1 MDWDEEFALQ
11 DFLKNELAERNCRE
25 QGRRTDRGE
34 EEDGEEKW
42 TVVDTAGE
50 GEARDTS
57 TPLSA
62 LSGEAQ
68 PGHGAAGGGQ
78 GEWGHEGG
86 QNNHQPTVQLLSDNF
101 NFIQRVPLHGLIL
114 LYCSNLFVN
123 GFQQIESSKCISG
136 KLGN

>member
-25 QGRRTDRGE
+25 QSGRTDSRHEVTADKLTDRGE
-34 EEDGEEKW
+34 EEDCEEKW

-50 GEARDTS
+50 GEVRDTS

-68 PGHGAAGGGQ
+68 PGHNTAVGGQ
-78 GEWGHEGG
+78 GE
-86 QNNHQPTVQLLSDNF
+86 
-101 NFIQRVPLHGLIL
+101 
-114 LYCSNLFVN
+114 
-123 GFQQIESSKCISG
+123 
-136 KLGN
+136 

>member
-25 QGRRTDRGE
+25 QGGRTDIRPEETADKLTDRGE

-62 LSGEAQ
+62 LSVEAQ
-68 PGHGAAGGGQ
+68 PGHSAAGGGQ
-78 GEWGHEGG
+78 GEWAYKG
-86 QNNHQPTVQLLSDNF
+86 
-101 NFIQRVPLHGLIL
+101 
-114 LYCSNLFVN
+114 
-123 GFQQIESSKCISG
+123 
-136 KLGN
+136 

>member
-25 QGRRTDRGE
+25 QGGRTDSRPEETDKLTDRGE

-50 GEARDTS
+50 GEVRDTS

-62 LSGEAQ
+62 LSGEVQ
-68 PGHGAAGGGQ
+68 REHGAT
-78 GEWGHEGG
+78 GEGKGKG
-86 QNNHQPTVQLLSDNF
+86 DITTTS
-101 NFIQRVPLHGLIL
+101 LHLNT
-114 LYCSNLFVN
+114 SAA
-123 GFQQIESSKCISG
+123 
-136 KLGN
+136 